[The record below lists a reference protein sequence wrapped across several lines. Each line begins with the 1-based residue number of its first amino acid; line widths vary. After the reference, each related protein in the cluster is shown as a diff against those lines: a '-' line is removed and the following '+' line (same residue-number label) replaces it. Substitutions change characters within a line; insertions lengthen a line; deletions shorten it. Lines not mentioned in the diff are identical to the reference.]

1 MAGIGTFVMLGIVI
15 GSICVSM
22 YLFLDTQT
30 VTITGEPGNQITV
43 GNIKFDI
50 MHVGNY
56 ENLEKTEEY
65 KEFAETQA
73 AKGLATSE
81 MAEGVYFQIQ
91 ITAHNIGTE
100 TVRFTGGQ
108 FYLFDIN
115 QEKYDAIFI
124 GYAGS
129 DIIEELSRVDLLPG
143 SSVTVTTQFDIP
155 YDDQMKYTVGII
167 PNKFGLQ
174 DSQERGFICMQNCWW
189 KSLVYDIICQKAN

>member
-1 MAGIGTFVMLGIVI
+1 MAGIGTFIMIGVVV
-15 GSICVSM
+15 GSICISLS
-22 YLFLDTQT
+22 LFLDERLIDITEESGDSVT
-30 VTITGEPGNQITV
+30 VNNVEF
-43 GNIKFDI
+43 NISYI
-50 MHVGNY
+50 GNY
-56 ENLEKTEEY
+56 ESLEKTEEY
-65 KEFAETQA
+65 KELEKTQVV
-73 AKGLATSE
+73 KGLATSE
-81 MAEGVYFQIQ
+81 IAEGVYFQIQ

-155 YDDQMKYTVGII
+155 YDEEMKYTVGIL
-167 PNKFGLQ
+167 PDRFGLQ
-174 DSQERGFICMQNCWW
+174 ESQERGFVCIKNC
-189 KSLVYDIICQKAN
+189 